1 MTATSNQD
9 TTRPTVTVEVWSD
22 VVCPWCYIGKRKF
35 ASGLAQVEAELAV
48 AGVEV
53 DFDVSYHPYQL
64 DPTAAPGAAGPVI
77 DAYAKKFGGPEKAAA
92 IIANVSERAA
102 EVGLE
107 FRMDRALRAN
117 TLLAHRV
124 IWLAAQPDSPVE
136 QDAMKE
142 RLLKAYFHDGLNIGD
157 PEVLA
162 DCAAEIGFDRNEV
175 YEFLASGSGTD
186 EMRGLGLSNV
196 ASGLFGGFPVSGS
209 LSRTPVAERAGART
223 QLVGVV
229 GALLIVGFVVLT
241 PNLTNYLPR
250 SALAAVVIVAAR

>member
-1 MTATSNQD
+1 MTAISNKE

-35 ASGLAQVEAELAV
+35 ASGLTQVEAELAE

-77 DAYAKKFGGPEKAAA
+77 DAYAKKFGGPERAAA

-102 EVGLE
+102 EVGLD

-117 TLLAHRV
+117 TLLAHRL
-124 IWLAAQPDSPVE
+124 IWFAAQPDSPVA
-136 QDAMKE
+136 QDTMKE

-157 PEVLA
+157 PDVLA
-162 DCAAEIGFDRNEV
+162 DCAAEVGVDRDAA
-175 YEFLASGSGTD
+175 YEFLVSGIGTD
-186 EMRGLGLSNV
+186 EVRAELDV
-196 ASGLFGGFPVSGS
+196 AGDNGITAVPTYVINGRWAIPGAQDPETFAQVL
-209 LSRTPVAERAGART
+209 RKMADQAVAEQT
-223 QLVGVV
+223 
-229 GALLIVGFVVLT
+229 
-241 PNLTNYLPR
+241 
-250 SALAAVVIVAAR
+250 

>member
-1 MTATSNQD
+1 MTAISNQD

-186 EMRGLGLSNV
+186 EVRAELDV
-196 ASGLFGGFPVSGS
+196 AADNGITAVPTYVVNGRWAIPGAQDPETFAQVL
-209 LSRTPVAERAGART
+209 RKMADQAVAERAVAER
-223 QLVGVV
+223 
-229 GALLIVGFVVLT
+229 
-241 PNLTNYLPR
+241 
-250 SALAAVVIVAAR
+250 AVAVQD